1 MLATSYDVL
10 ATLRWISPT
19 PLRILS
25 PYLMRTPRQTLCGCI
40 VRARRNGDL
49 NFSLLTP
56 ATMHAGEMVMVC
68 LETHRPILLD
78 PETEEMKSANFTIVD
93 PNDQQIV
100 AEGTIQSA
108 SLPHQS
114 SGGSSPPGAAAT
126 IKSDGQNKG
135 LAVWFTG
142 LSGSGKTTICRSV
155 HRELQARGMG
165 AESLDADDLRK
176 TLNRDLGFCKEDR
189 DENIRR
195 IGFVARLA
203 TRRGAVALVAAIS
216 PYRAIR
222 NEVCETMENTLEVY
236 VNTPLEVCERRD
248 PKGLYK
254 KARAGEL
261 RSFTGIDDPY
271 EPPLNPDIRCDTSR
285 ETLKASTEKVV
296 SAVLRFLRQ

>member
-49 NFSLLTP
+49 NFPLLTP
-56 ATMHAGEMVMVC
+56 ATLHAGEMVTVH
-68 LETHRPILLD
+68 LETHRPMLHDIEPAD
-78 PETEEMKSANFTIVD
+78 PQKGSFTLVD

-100 AEGTIQSA
+100 AEGLITSTSLPRQSSVEFSA
-108 SLPHQS
+108 SAVT
-114 SGGSSPPGAAAT
+114 AAFT
-126 IKSDGQNKG
+126 TDVQNHG

-155 HRELQARGMG
+155 HAELQGRRIG
-165 AESLDADDLRK
+165 AEILDADDLRK
-176 TLNRDLGFCKEDR
+176 TLNSDLGFSKEDR

-195 IGFVARLA
+195 LGFVTRLI
-203 TRRGAVALVAAIS
+203 TRQSGVALVAAIS

-222 NEVCETMENTLEVY
+222 DQVRDTMGNFLEVY
-236 VNTPLEVCERRD
+236 VNTPIEVCEQRD
-248 PKGLYK
+248 PKGLYQ

-261 RSFTGIDDPY
+261 RGFTGIDDPY

-296 SAVLRFLRQ
+296 SAVLRFLR

>member
-1 MLATSYDVL
+1 MPATSYDVL
-10 ATLRWISPT
+10 ATLRWISPS
-19 PLRILS
+19 PLLILT
-25 PYLMRTPRQTLCGCI
+25 PYLFRNTRQTLCGSI
-40 VRARRNGDL
+40 VRAGRNGDL
-49 NFSLLTP
+49 NLAVQDPMTLR
-56 ATMHAGEMVMVC
+56 AGELVTVH

-78 PETEEMKSANFTIVD
+78 PETEETKSANFTIVD

-100 AEGTIQSA
+100 AEGLIKST
-108 SLPHQS
+108 SLPRQS
-114 SGGSSPPGAAAT
+114 SAGSSALGVTAAFT
-126 IKSDGQNKG
+126 TDVQNHG

-142 LSGSGKTTICRSV
+142 LSGSGKTTISRSV
-155 HRELQARGMG
+155 HAELKERGIG
-165 AESLDADDLRK
+165 AEILDADDLRK
-176 TLNRDLGFCKEDR
+176 TLNSDLGFSKEDR

-222 NEVCETMENTLEVY
+222 AEVRETAENFLEVY

-261 RSFTGIDDPY
+261 SGFTGIDDPY
-271 EPPLNPDIRCDTSR
+271 EPPLKLDIRCDTSR